1 MAQQTSIS
9 EAALPAHT
17 EEGRSALPQWARLMG
32 TYIGIIP
39 LPVYVLLVA
48 VLAGILVSGPVPT
61 EMAMVL
67 SIMLVG
73 SFTLAEIGNRLP
85 YIRNI
90 GAAALFVTFI
100 PSALVYYGL
109 LPANVT
115 KVVSDFFKS
124 TNIMY
129 MFIAIVIVGSILG
142 MDRSVLIK
150 GFVKIFVPLA
160 LGSVVGSIAGI
171 LTGMALGLG
180 RLRDLLL
187 CDRADHGRRR
197 RRRRAA
203 ADDRLCR
210 HPETAARRPA
220 REGAAGRDGGQ
231 SHGGVPGR
239 HPELSRPQPPEPDR
253 VWTPAAGRA
262 RRHLRSGR
270 HPWHDGHQGDRRG
283 RR

>member
-1 MAQQTSIS
+1 MGA
-9 EAALPAHT
+9 PH
-17 EEGRSALPQWARLMG
+17 G

-48 VLAGILVSGPVPT
+48 VVAGILVSGPVPT

-129 MFIAIVIVGSILG
+129 MFIA
-142 MDRSVLIK
+142 R
-150 GFVKIFVPLA
+150 
-160 LGSVVGSIAGI
+160 
-171 LTGMALGLG
+171 
-180 RLRDLLL
+180 
-187 CDRADHGRRR
+187 
-197 RRRRAA
+197 
-203 ADDRLCR
+203 
-210 HPETAARRPA
+210 
-220 REGAAGRDGGQ
+220 
-231 SHGGVPGR
+231 
-239 HPELSRPQPPEPDR
+239 
-253 VWTPAAGRA
+253 
-262 RRHLRSGR
+262 
-270 HPWHDGHQGDRRG
+270 
-283 RR
+283 